1 MIQEVKRSR
10 FRHGLAFYGTIAFV
24 AGFFG
29 ARLFATL
36 NPDVVVDVS
45 GIHFHHFWYGLA
57 MVAVAGWLGI
67 ATSDERFGRT
77 FALLFGL
84 GAGLIGDEIGLLLTL
99 GDYAYELTLTFFV
112 GAIAFVILVTLFLR
126 FRQLLEREVIHVAGN
141 EKLTGLGILV
151 GGISSIFFASGNF
164 SLGFLFASLGVFVF
178 LLGLELKR
186 RPGRPRIIA
195 S

>member
-1 MIQEVKRSR
+1 MIQEIRRTR

-36 NPDVVVDVS
+36 NPDLVVVGG

-67 ATSDERFGRT
+67 GTNDERFGRT

-99 GDYAYELTLTFFV
+99 GDYASELTLTFFV

-126 FRQLLEREVIHVAGN
+126 FRQLLEREVIHVAAN

-151 GGISSIFFASGNF
+151 AGISSIFFASGRLN
-164 SLGFLFASLGVFVF
+164 LGFMFAGLGVFIF

-186 RPGRPRIIA
+186 KPSRLGTVAP
-195 S
+195 

>member
-1 MIQEVKRSR
+1 MIQEVRRSR
-10 FRHGLAFYGTIAFV
+10 FRHGLAVYGTIAFV

-29 ARLFATL
+29 ARFFATL
-36 NPDVVVDVS
+36 NPDIVVVGG

-57 MVAVAGWLGI
+57 MVAFAGWLGI
-67 ATSDERFGRT
+67 ATNDEKFGRT
-77 FALLFGL
+77 FALIFGF
-84 GAGLIGDEIGLLLTL
+84 GAGLIGDEIGLLLTF

-126 FRQLLEREVIHVAGN
+126 FRQLLEREVIHVGAN

-151 GGISSIFFASGNF
+151 AGFSSIFLASGSLN
-164 SLGFLFASLGVFVF
+164 LGFLFAALGVFIF

-186 RPGRPRIIA
+186 RPSRLGA
-195 S
+195 AVS